1 MNKHDGD
8 TIANSC
14 ELNSVRNSYTVLHFR
29 VNIVDGRARN
39 YFAFKIISHVRK
51 NIMIEVTNQNFN
63 KVYPHLEHTLKN
75 ASFIAIDGEFT
86 GIENDDVRNRL
97 VYTVGNEFE

>member
-1 MNKHDGD
+1 
-8 TIANSC
+8 
-14 ELNSVRNSYTVLHFR
+14 
-29 VNIVDGRARN
+29 
-39 YFAFKIISHVRK
+39 
-51 NIMIEVTNQNFN
+51 MIEVTNQNFN

-86 GIENDDVRNRL
+86 GIESDDVRNRL